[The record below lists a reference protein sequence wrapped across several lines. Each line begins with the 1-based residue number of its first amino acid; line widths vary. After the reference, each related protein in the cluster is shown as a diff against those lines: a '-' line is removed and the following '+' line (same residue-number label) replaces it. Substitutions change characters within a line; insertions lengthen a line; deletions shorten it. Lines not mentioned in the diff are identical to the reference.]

1 MTPSVPASKTTQK
14 SYYELLGVSYYA
26 SPDDVRKGCERRLA
40 ALDRMRAEGAEGVDD
55 DLPEQAAERRAIMT
69 AYLTL
74 KDSVRRNTYN
84 ATLAAASAEGKARQ
98 TTADNAGLV
107 AAGWDGLG
115 AQPVKSETTF
125 SQSNSVI
132 TVRTNDVTGNAV
144 VREEPVDLRAAAQL
158 RDAERARNVVERGE
172 DAEDAQWADDATLG
186 VRYVAMLLDAMIL
199 AIILI
204 LVVAMR
210 SVVLTNATPW
220 YLLGATTSWLG
231 TSVLTVAYY
240 ALGESGRHRA
250 TPGKRMMGLQVV
262 RMDGVTRIGVLRAAM
277 RYGLRLVG
285 SYILMIGYLMAFFTE
300 RKQALHDK
308 LSDTVVVSVRPP
320 FAPALLV
327 GIGATLVFSGLI
339 YAVAVRVAASF
350 SDGLT
355 PAITQALGPQS
366 FDPNRAT
373 PSRDE
378 VRLAYYA
385 ALNMQRAALRF
396 HSERGD
402 WPGAS
407 DVDALV
413 ARTEQPETLAQY
425 APRILPFGMFA
436 LSLGATATGSAY
448 LLFTPEDDSPQ
459 STWSCS
465 ALHID
470 PDNMPNSCVAGR

>member
-1 MTPSVPASKTTQK
+1 
-14 SYYELLGVSYYA
+14 
-26 SPDDVRKGCERRLA
+26 
-40 ALDRMRAEGAEGVDD
+40 MRAERVDGADD
-55 DLPEQAAERRAIMT
+55 DLPEQAAERRDIMT
-69 AYLTL
+69 AYMTL
-74 KDSVRRNTYN
+74 KDGVRRNAYN
-84 ATLAAASAEGKARQ
+84 ATLAAASAQPTARREHEN
-98 TTADNAGLV
+98 NAGMI
-107 AAGWDGLG
+107 APGWDGLS
-115 AQPVKSETTF
+115 AQPAKSDATF
-125 SQSNSVI
+125 SQTNSVV
-132 TVRTNDVTGNAV
+132 TVRTHGVNDSAIL
-144 VREEPVDLRAAAQL
+144 REEPVDLRAAAQL
-158 RDAERARNVVERGE
+158 REAERARTVTERGVL
-172 DAEDAQWADDATLG
+172 DDAQWADDATLG
-186 VRYVAMLLDAMIL
+186 VRYAAMLLDTMFVS
-199 AIILI
+199 III
-204 LVVAMR
+204 MLVIAAR
-210 SVVLTNATPW
+210 SLLSANATPW
-220 YLLGATTSWLG
+220 FLLSGTTILLG

-240 ALGESGRHRA
+240 AWGECGRHRA
-250 TPGKRMMGLQVV
+250 TPGKRVMGLQVL
-262 RMDGVTRIGVLRAAM
+262 RMDGVTRVGVLRAAI

-285 SYILMIGYLMAFFTE
+285 SYTLMIGYLMAFFTE

-308 LSDTVVVSVRPP
+308 LTDTVVVSVRPP

-327 GIGATLVFSGLI
+327 GIGATLAFSGLI

-378 VRLAYYA
+378 VRLAYFA

-413 ARTEQPETLAQY
+413 ARTEQPEMLALY
-425 APRILPFGMFA
+425 APKMLPFGMFA

-459 STWSCS
+459 STWSCA

-470 PDNMPNSCVAGR
+470 PDNLPNSCVAGR